1 MACPSARLVAPPPVP
16 SRHERS
22 ANGGRL
28 SSLKL
33 DAKRSGYLQL
43 MRWAAEFGSRPVF
56 AVESTGCYGAGLCCG
71 LLDCR
76 PIDWHS
82 QGRT

>member
-43 MRWAAEFGSRPVF
+43 
-56 AVESTGCYGAGLCCG
+56 T
-71 LLDCR
+71 
-76 PIDWHS
+76 
-82 QGRT
+82 